1 MMNNYNFS
9 IKYREEINV
18 SSKKIWD
25 IISSESN
32 LDLYHPFCKK
42 NDIIDWKKDNHH
54 DRLEYL
60 NGVVVERKFISWIE
74 EKGYDLN
81 IGTKD
86 GRKSHVSWRIED
98 ISENKSALSIEVHP
112 WIVNQ
117 GSRIVQFLPFQLFVK
132 PQLKSYLKSVL
143 GGLKWYS
150 ENNKPTP
157 RNHFGVH
164 RWFS

>member
-1 MMNNYNFS
+1 MC
-9 IKYREEINV
+9 IR
-18 SSKKIWD
+18 D
-25 IISSESN
+25 RISSESN

-60 NGVVVERKFISWIE
+60 NGVVLERKFISWIE

-143 GGLKWYS
+143 GGLKWYA

>member
-1 MMNNYNFS
+1 MNNYNFS

-32 LDLYHPFCKK
+32 LDFYHPFCKK

-86 GRKSHVSWRIED
+86 GRKSHVSWRIKTINDKQAE
-98 ISENKSALSIEVHP
+98 LSIKVHP
-112 WIVNQ
+112 WILNQ
-117 GSRIVQFLPFQLFVK
+117 GNRFIEFIPFNFFVR
-132 PQLKSYLKSVL
+132 PRLKSYLQSVL
-143 GGLKWYS
+143 GGLKWHVI
-150 ENNKPTP
+150 NQKTTP
-157 RNHFGVH
+157 KNHFGKIK
-164 RWFS
+164 WFS

>member
-1 MMNNYNFS
+1 M
-9 IKYREEINV
+9 
-18 SSKKIWD
+18 
-25 IISSESN
+25 
-32 LDLYHPFCKK
+32 
-42 NDIIDWKKDNHH
+42 
-54 DRLEYL
+54 
-60 NGVVVERKFISWIE
+60 ERKFISWIE

-143 GGLKWYS
+143 GGLKWYA